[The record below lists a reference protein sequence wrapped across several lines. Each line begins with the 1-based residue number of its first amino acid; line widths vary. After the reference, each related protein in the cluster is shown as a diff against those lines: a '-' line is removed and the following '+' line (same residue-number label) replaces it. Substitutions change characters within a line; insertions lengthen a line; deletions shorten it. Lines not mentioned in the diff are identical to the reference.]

1 MKKLLKILTMVA
13 AVLTTAVLSTTCKPF
28 RDDPEEMFSYWTS
41 EVIPKDFSISGPQT
55 TNSEGTLCIPSAS
68 DVKLTINLHNPRKFS
83 LVMPTNSADA
93 HNIIHFPG
101 FAATSQPAYSSPGS
115 SPGDYT
121 LKQTA
126 DDKLELTYKSSFLKR
141 HEWSSKNIGP
151 EITFISTDGRKFSK
165 KFSLNIE
172 ANTPPPDIGNITI
185 AKKKVGGNWYY
196 ALCFQVNGVTNTI
209 GSSSVLLH
217 QDIKAI
223 HIQKEGGGSEKI
235 IPITVNSSGF
245 NMPSPLPEE
254 LLSSVVAIFDTP
266 PAAGNSTIYVKT
278 DTELATSDALPKKYT
293 VRLTDEKGLSSAP
306 KEAETLGC
314 IPDLSDSTKAWLNL
328 KRAITNAQTG
338 GVITVTGEVK
348 ATNNGSGDNA
358 NNGSILVNK
367 KITIR
372 GTDKDTCILNAN
384 KDVSGKP
391 RHRIFNVGG
400 ELKLQNLTLK
410 GGMALD
416 TYPPNNSGG
425 GIYVYESGK
434 AELNNCLIADCEAR
448 QVGGG
453 IYSEGGLHLTDCTIG
468 GSVFGGNTALSGG
481 GITSNRGSLTIIGGK
496 ITYNKSTASGG
507 GLVVSPITKKIIMK
521 IKGTDISHNEA
532 KERGGG
538 IYLSSSDGGQFIEG
552 SLEGVTITKN
562 KLTTP
567 NANNLLH
574 GGGGIL
580 FRNGYDDVAKITING
595 GSIEDNDAGSSN
607 GGGIYIMTEYA
618 SAGTNGELIL
628 ANDARVSGN
637 TAKNG
642 GGIAVTRSKLTIEPG
657 CTIGGEQPYGAGP
670 GVSKGNKAEISGGGI
685 YVGEKGI
692 CTIKENVTIRYNKVT
707 DGILISQGG
716 GGLYIKDA
724 NPEANSG
731 KVNIIGTEDKPVV
744 IADNE
749 AVHDGVSTHDSVGGG
764 IANSGMINLTHIN
777 ITGGKAHLG
786 GGIYINNGQCTIT
799 DSEISNCEATG
810 SGGGVYVAKNASG
823 GGLFTMKG
831 KSRITPSGDNANG
844 KNDIFLS
851 IHSGNSSFINLV
863 EKLTG
868 ESPVGRISLPS
879 DGYGISTKVL
889 SGNINTNNSENY
901 KRFTVTPGGS
911 PLVDWEV
918 GENGYLQ

>member
-1 MKKLLKILTMVA
+1 MKKLLKILTSVI
-13 AVLTTAVLSTTCKPF
+13 AVIVLFTTCKQF
-28 RDDPEEMFSYWTS
+28 LDDPEEFFQYWSS
-41 EVIPKDFSISGPQT
+41 EVVPINFSISGSPV
-55 TNSEGTLCIPSAS
+55 SIGGVLCVPSAGP
-68 DVKLTINLHNPRKFS
+68 VTVTINLHNPRKFDLS
-83 LVMPTNSADA
+83 MPASVADA
-93 HNIIHFPG
+93 GRIIRFPG
-101 FAATSQPAYSSPGS
+101 LSPQPAYGT
-115 SPGDYT
+115 DYT
-121 LKQTA
+121 LQQTA
-126 DDKLELTYKSSFLKR
+126 IDTLELKYETAFLQA
-141 HEWSSKNIGP
+141 HEWSNGSIGP
-151 EITFISTDGRKFSK
+151 EITLISTDGRKFSK

-172 ANTPPPDIGNITI
+172 ANTPPPEIGDITI
-185 AKKKVGGNWYY
+185 AKTNETDPHYV
-196 ALCFQVNGVTNTI
+196 LCFTVDALVMNTTIPGGKLHKDLGLVIAKEGEEPTTIPLPI
-209 GSSSVLLH
+209 GSPGFAVNPADGLLPSAL
-217 QDIKAI
+217 Q
-223 HIQKEGGGSEKI
+223 I
-235 IPITVNSSGF
+235 IDPV
-245 NMPSPLPEE
+245 
-254 LLSSVVAIFDTP
+254 
-266 PAAGNSTIYVKT
+266 PAGTWKVCFKT

-314 IPDLSDSTKAWLNL
+314 IPDLSDPTKAWLNL

-348 ATNNGSGDNA
+348 ATKNGSGDNA

-384 KDVSGKP
+384 KDVNGKP
-391 RHRIFNVGG
+391 KHRIFNVGG

-416 TYPPNNSGG
+416 AYSHDNGG
-425 GIYVYESGK
+425 GIYVYASGK
-434 AELNNCLIADCEAR
+434 AELNNCLIADCKAK

-468 GSVFGGNTALSGG
+468 GSVSGRNTALSGG
-481 GITSNRGSLTIIGGK
+481 GITSNKGSLTIIGGK

-507 GLVVSPITKKIIMK
+507 GLVVSPITQKIIMK
-521 IKGTDISHNEA
+521 IKGTDISYNEA

-538 IYLSSSDGGQFIEG
+538 IYLSSYEGEQFIKG
-552 SLEGVTITKN
+552 SLDGVTITNN
-562 KLTTP
+562 KLTAP
-567 NANNLLH
+567 NATNLSH

-642 GGIAVTRSKLTIEPG
+642 GGIAVTKSKLTIEPG
-657 CTIGGEQPYGAGP
+657 CTIGGEQPYEAGS
-670 GVSKGNKAEISGGGI
+670 GVSRGNKAQISGGGI

-707 DGILISQGG
+707 AGTLISQGG

-724 NPEANSG
+724 NPEVNSG

-744 IADNE
+744 ITDNE
-749 AVHDGVSTHDSVGGG
+749 AVYDGVPTHDSVGGG
-764 IANSGMINLTHIN
+764 IANSGMINLTHTN
-777 ITGGKAHLG
+777 ITGCKARLG
-786 GGIYINNGQCTIT
+786 GGIYINRGQCTIT
-799 DSEISNCEATG
+799 DSEISNCEAT
-810 SGGGVYVAKNASG
+810 SLGGGVYVAKNASG

-851 IHSGNSSFINLV
+851 IYSGSSSFITLV

-879 DGYGISTKVL
+879 DGYVPSTKVL
-889 SGNINTNNSENY
+889 SGNININNSENY
-901 KRFTVTPGGS
+901 KRFTVTRGGS
-911 PLVDWEV
+911 PPADWEV
-918 GENGYLQ
+918 DENGHLKPKP

>member
-1 MKKLLKILTMVA
+1 MKKLLKILTSAVA
-13 AVLTTAVLSTTCKPF
+13 VIVFFTTCKQF
-28 RDDPEEMFSYWTS
+28 LDDPEEFFEYWSS
-41 EVIPKDFSISGPQT
+41 EVVPINFSISGSPV
-55 TNSEGTLCIPSAS
+55 SIGGVLCVPSAGP
-68 DVKLTINLHNPRKFS
+68 VTVTINLHNPRKFDLS
-83 LVMPTNSADA
+83 MPASVAEA
-93 HNIIHFPG
+93 GRVIRFPG
-101 FAATSQPAYSSPGS
+101 LSPQPVYGT
-115 SPGDYT
+115 DYT
-121 LKQTA
+121 LQQTA
-126 DDKLELTYKSSFLKR
+126 IDTLELKYETAFLQA
-141 HEWSSKNIGP
+141 HEWSNGGIGP
-151 EITFISTDGRKFSK
+151 EITLISTDGRKFSK

-172 ANTPPPDIGNITI
+172 VNTAPPDIGNITI
-185 AKKKVGGNWYY
+185 AKTQVGGFY
-196 ALCFQVNGVTNTI
+196 ALCFDETVGMAHMLNGKR
-209 GSSSVLLH
+209 LH
-217 QDIKAI
+217 KDIKAI
-223 HIQKEGGGSEKI
+223 HIQKEGSSEET
-235 IPITVNSSGF
+235 IPLTVKDDGTGF
-245 NMPSPLPEE
+245 NIPPTLPVG
-254 LLSSVVAIFDTP
+254 LLSSVDTIFDTP
-266 PAAGNSTIYVKT
+266 PGPGSWTVYVKT
-278 DTELATSDALPKKYT
+278 GTELATSDALPKKYK
-293 VRLTDEKGLSSAP
+293 VWLTDEKGLSSAP

-314 IPDLSDSTKAWLNL
+314 IPDLSDPTKAWLNL
-328 KRAITNAQTG
+328 KRAITSALDG
-338 GVITVTGEVK
+338 GLITLTGEVK

-384 KDVSGKP
+384 KDVNSKP
-391 RHRIFNVGG
+391 KHRIFNVGG

-410 GGMALD
+410 GGMELD
-416 TYPPNNSGG
+416 PYPPNNSGG

-468 GSVFGGNTALSGG
+468 GSVSGGNTALSGG

-580 FRNGYDDVAKITING
+580 FRNGYADVAKITING

-707 DGILISQGG
+707 DGTLISQGG

-724 NPEANSG
+724 NPEVNSG

-764 IANSGMINLTHIN
+764 IANSGMINLTHTN

-851 IHSGNSSFINLV
+851 IHSGNSSFITLA
-863 EKLTG
+863 EKLSG
-868 ESPVGRISLPS
+868 VSPVGRISLPS
-879 DGYGISTKVL
+879 DGYWTYTKVL

-911 PLVDWEV
+911 PLVDWKV
-918 GENGYLQ
+918 GENGYLKPKP

>member
-1 MKKLLKILTMVA
+1 MKKLLKILTISVA
-13 AVLTTAVLSTTCKPF
+13 LLTAIAIFTSCDQLIE
-28 RDDPEEMFSYWTS
+28 DPKDFFEYWTS
-41 EVIPKDFSISGPQT
+41 EVIPKSFSIDKPTQKIGGI
-55 TNSEGTLCIPSAS
+55 EYIPSYFDGAFS
-68 DVKLTINLHNPRKFS
+68 DVTVTIKLHNPKKFS
-83 LVMPTNSADA
+83 LVMPSPTSSPSDVQK
-93 HNIIHFPG
+93 IIRFPG
-101 FAATSQPAYSSPGS
+101 LPSDQQPRYNI
-115 SPGDYT
+115 DYT
-121 LKQTA
+121 LAKTA
-126 DDKLELTYKSSFLKR
+126 IDTLELKYKAAFLQA
-141 HEWSSKNIGP
+141 HEWSNGSIGP

-172 ANTPPPDIGNITI
+172 ANTPPPEIGDITI
-185 AKKKVGGNWYY
+185 AKTNETDPHYV
-196 ALCFQVNGVTNTI
+196 LCFTVDALVMNTTIPGGKLHKDLNLVIAKEGEEPTTIPLPI
-209 GSSSVLLH
+209 GSPGFAVN
-217 QDIKAI
+217 
-223 HIQKEGGGSEKI
+223 
-235 IPITVNSSGF
+235 PTVG
-245 NMPSPLPEE
+245 
-254 LLSSVVAIFDTP
+254 LLSSALQIIDPV
-266 PAAGNSTIYVKT
+266 PAGTWKVCFKT
-278 DTELATSDALPKKYT
+278 DTELATSDALPKKYK
-293 VRLTDEKGLSSAP
+293 VWLTDEKGLSSAP

-314 IPDLSDSTKAWLNL
+314 IPDLSDPTNAWLNL

-384 KDVSGKP
+384 KDVNDKP
-391 RHRIFNVGG
+391 KHRIFNVGG

-434 AELNNCLIADCEAR
+434 AELNNCLIAYCEAR

-468 GSVFGGNTALSGG
+468 GSVSGGNTALSGG
-481 GITSNRGSLTIIGGK
+481 GITSNRGSLTIIEGK

-532 KERGGG
+532 NERGGG

-657 CTIGGEQPYGAGP
+657 CTIGGEQPYDGAVP
-670 GVSKGNKAEISGGGI
+670 GMSKGNKAKISGGGI

-707 DGILISQGG
+707 DGTLISQGG

-724 NPEANSG
+724 NPEVNSG

-749 AVHDGVSTHDSVGGG
+749 AVHDGVSTHFSVGGG
-764 IANSGMINLTHIN
+764 IANSGMINLTHTN

-810 SGGGVYVAKNASG
+810 LGGGVYVAKNASG

-851 IHSGNSSFINLV
+851 IHSGSSSFITLV
-863 EKLTG
+863 EKLSG

-879 DGYGISTKVL
+879 DGYVPSTKVL
-889 SGNINTNNSENY
+889 SGNININNSENY
-901 KRFTVTPGGS
+901 KRFTVTPQPGH
-911 PLVDWEV
+911 PLVTWSV
-918 GENGYLQ
+918 GSDGKLKTP

>member
-1 MKKLLKILTMVA
+1 MKKLLKILTSAVA
-13 AVLTTAVLSTTCKPF
+13 VIVFFTTCKQF
-28 RDDPEEMFSYWTS
+28 LDDPEEFFEYWSS
-41 EVIPKDFSISGPQT
+41 EVVPINFSISGSPV
-55 TNSEGTLCIPSAS
+55 SIGGVLCVPSAGP
-68 DVKLTINLHNPRKFS
+68 VTVTINLHNPRKFDLS
-83 LVMPTNSADA
+83 MPASVAEA
-93 HNIIHFPG
+93 GRVIRFPG
-101 FAATSQPAYSSPGS
+101 LSPQPVYGT
-115 SPGDYT
+115 DYT
-121 LKQTA
+121 LQQTA
-126 DDKLELTYKSSFLKR
+126 IDTLELKYETAFLQA
-141 HEWSSKNIGP
+141 HEWSNGGIGP
-151 EITFISTDGRKFSK
+151 EITFISTDGRIFSR

-172 ANTPPPDIGNITI
+172 VNTAPPDIGNITI

-278 DTELATSDALPKKYT
+278 DTELATSDALPKKYK
-293 VRLTDEKGLSSAP
+293 VWLTDEKGLSSAP

-314 IPDLSDSTKAWLNL
+314 IPDLSDPTKAWLNL
-328 KRAITNAQTG
+328 KTAITNALDG
-338 GVITVTGEVK
+338 GIITVTGEVK
-348 ATNNGSGDNA
+348 ATKNGSGDNA

-384 KDVSGKP
+384 KDVGGKP
-391 RHRIFNVGG
+391 KHRIFNVGG
-400 ELKLQNLTLK
+400 ELKLQNLTLI
-410 GGMALD
+410 GGMALA

-425 GIYVYESGK
+425 GIRVYENGK
-434 AELNNCLIADCEAR
+434 AELNNCLIADCKAER
-448 QVGGG
+448 VGGG
-453 IYSEGGLHLTDCTIG
+453 IYSEGELHLTDCTIG
-468 GSVFGGNTALSGG
+468 GSVYDGNTALSGG
-481 GITSNRGSLTIIGGK
+481 GITSNKGSLTITGGK
-496 ITYNKSTASGG
+496 ITYNKSIASGG
-507 GLVVSPITKKIIMK
+507 GLVVNPITKKIIMK
-521 IKGTDISHNEA
+521 IKGTDISYNEA

-538 IYLSSSDGGQFIEG
+538 IYLSSSDSEQFIEG
-552 SLEGVTITKN
+552 SLDGVTITNN
-562 KLTTP
+562 KLRNP
-567 NANNLLH
+567 DANDLLH

-580 FRNGYDDVAKITING
+580 FRNGYADVAKITING
-595 GSIEDNDAGSSN
+595 GRIEYNNAGSSN
-607 GGGIYIMTEYA
+607 GGGIYIMTEYENVG
-618 SAGTNGELIL
+618 SNGELIL

-657 CTIGGEQPYGAGP
+657 CTIGGEQPYGGAGP
-670 GVSKGNKAEISGGGI
+670 GMSKGNKAKISGGGI

-707 DGILISQGG
+707 DGTLISQGG

-744 IADNE
+744 IANNE
-749 AVHDGVSTHDSVGGG
+749 AVSQGSGQVSVGGG
-764 IANSGMINLTHIN
+764 IANSGAISLTHTN
-777 ITGGKAHLG
+777 ITGCKARLG
-786 GGIYINNGQCTIT
+786 GGIYINRGQCTIT
-799 DSEISNCEATG
+799 DSEISNCEATD
-810 SGGGVYVAKNASG
+810 SGGGVYVAKNESG

-851 IHSGNSSFINLV
+851 IIPGSSSFINLA

-879 DGYGISTKVL
+879 DGYVPSTKVL
-889 SGNINTNNSENY
+889 SGNINIDNSENY
-901 KRFTVTPGGS
+901 KRFTVTRGGS
-911 PLVDWEV
+911 PLADWEV
-918 GENGYLQ
+918 DENGYLKEK

>member
-1 MKKLLKILTMVA
+1 MKKLLKILTSAVA
-13 AVLTTAVLSTTCKPF
+13 VIVFFTTCKQF
-28 RDDPEEMFSYWTS
+28 LDDPEEFFEYWSS
-41 EVIPKDFSISGPQT
+41 EVVPINFSISGSPV
-55 TNSEGTLCIPSAS
+55 SIGGVLCVPSAGP
-68 DVKLTINLHNPRKFS
+68 VTVTINLHNPRKFDLS
-83 LVMPTNSADA
+83 MPASVAEA
-93 HNIIHFPG
+93 GRVIRFPG
-101 FAATSQPAYSSPGS
+101 LSPQPVYGT
-115 SPGDYT
+115 DYT
-121 LKQTA
+121 LQQTA
-126 DDKLELTYKSSFLKR
+126 IDTLELKYETAFLQA
-141 HEWSSKNIGP
+141 HEWSNGDIGP

-172 ANTPPPDIGNITI
+172 ANTPPPEISDIKI
-185 AKKKVGGNWYY
+185 AKYGTHYV
-196 ALCFQVNGVTNTI
+196 LCFEVENSDMSTIIEGENLHKDLNLVIAKEGGEPTTIPLPI
-209 GSSSVLLH
+209 GSSGFAVVPADGLLPSAL
-217 QDIKAI
+217 Q
-223 HIQKEGGGSEKI
+223 I
-235 IPITVNSSGF
+235 IDPVPSGTWK
-245 NMPSPLPEE
+245 
-254 LLSSVVAIFDTP
+254 V
-266 PAAGNSTIYVKT
+266 YVKT
-278 DTELATSDALPKKYT
+278 DTELATSDALPKKYK
-293 VRLTDEKGLSSAP
+293 VWLTDEKGLSSAP

-314 IPDLSDSTKAWLNL
+314 IPDLSDPTKAWLNL

-372 GTDKDTCILNAN
+372 GTDKDTCIINAN
-384 KDVSGKP
+384 KDVNGKP
-391 RHRIFNVGG
+391 KHRIFNVGG

-416 TYPPNNSGG
+416 AYSHDNGG
-425 GIYVYESGK
+425 GIYVYASGK
-434 AELNNCLIADCEAR
+434 AKLNNCLIADCKAK

-468 GSVFGGNTALSGG
+468 GSVSGGNTALSGG
-481 GITSNRGSLTIIGGK
+481 GITSNKGSLTIIGGK

-507 GLVVSPITKKIIMK
+507 GLVVSPITQKIIMK
-521 IKGTDISHNEA
+521 IKGTDISYNEA

-538 IYLSSSDGGQFIEG
+538 IYLSSSEGEQFIEG
-552 SLEGVTITKN
+552 SLDGVTITNN
-562 KLTTP
+562 KLTAP
-567 NANNLLH
+567 NATNLSH

-580 FRNGYDDVAKITING
+580 FKNGYDDVAKITING
-595 GSIEDNDAGSSN
+595 GRIEDNNAGSSN

-642 GGIAVTRSKLTIEPG
+642 GGIAVTKSKLTIEPG

-670 GVSKGNKAEISGGGI
+670 GVSRGNKAQISGGGI

-707 DGILISQGG
+707 DGTLISQGG

-749 AVHDGVSTHDSVGGG
+749 AVYQGGNQSVGGG
-764 IANSGMINLTHIN
+764 IANSGAISLTHTN
-777 ITGGKAHLG
+777 ITGCKARLG
-786 GGIYINNGQCTIT
+786 GGIFIQRGQCTII
-799 DSEISNCEATG
+799 DSEISNCEAVG
-810 SGGGVYVAKNASG
+810 LGGGVYVVKNADYA
-823 GGLFTMKG
+823 GLFTMRG
-831 KSRITPSGDNANG
+831 KSRITPSGNNVIG
-844 KNDIFLS
+844 ENDIFLS
-851 IHSGNSSFINLV
+851 IHSGDSSFITLV
-863 EKLTG
+863 GKLTG
-868 ESPVGRISLPS
+868 ESPVGRISLYIY
-879 DGYGISTKVL
+879 GYGISTKVL

-911 PLVDWEV
+911 PTADWEV
-918 GENGYLQ
+918 GENGHLKPKP

>member
-1 MKKLLKILTMVA
+1 MKKLLKILTIVSALIVA
-13 AVLTTAVLSTTCKPF
+13 VSFTTCKQF
-28 RDDPEEMFSYWTS
+28 RDDPEEMLSYWSS
-41 EVIPKDFSISGPQT
+41 EVVPIDFSINKPYQMSNDGA
-55 TNSEGTLCIPSAS
+55 LCIPSAY
-68 DVKLTINLHNPRKFS
+68 DVTLKIKLRNPRNFT
-83 LVMPTNSADA
+83 LIMPTSVLDA
-93 HNIIHFPG
+93 GKVINFPG
-101 FAATSQPAYSSPGS
+101 LPSDQQPRYNI
-115 SPGDYT
+115 DYT
-121 LKQTA
+121 LAKTA
-126 DDKLELTYKSSFLKR
+126 IDTLELKYKAAFLQA
-141 HEWSSKNIGP
+141 HEWSNGSIGP

-172 ANTPPPDIGNITI
+172 ANTPPPEIGDITI
-185 AKKKVGGNWYY
+185 AKTNETDPHYV
-196 ALCFQVNGVTNTI
+196 LCFTVDALVMNTTI
-209 GSSSVLLH
+209 PGGKLH
-217 QDIKAI
+217 KDLNLVIA
-223 HIQKEGGGSEKI
+223 KEGGVPTT
-235 IPITVNSSGF
+235 IPLPIVSSGF
-245 NMPSPLPEE
+245 AVNPTVGLLPSALQIIDP
-254 LLSSVVAIFDTP
+254 V
-266 PAAGNSTIYVKT
+266 PAGTWKVCFKT

-314 IPDLSDSTKAWLNL
+314 IPDLSDHTKVWLNL

-384 KDVSGKP
+384 KDVNSKP
-391 RHRIFNVGG
+391 KHRIFNVGG

-410 GGMALD
+410 GGMELD

-434 AELNNCLIADCEAR
+434 AELNNCLIADCKAK

-453 IYSEGGLHLTDCTIG
+453 IYSEGELHLTDCTIG
-468 GSVFGGNTALSGG
+468 GSVSGGNTALSGG

-538 IYLSSSDGGQFIEG
+538 IYLSSSGSGEFIEG

-567 NANNLLH
+567 DTNNLLH

-580 FRNGYDDVAKITING
+580 FRNGYADVAKITING

-657 CTIGGEQPYGAGP
+657 CTIGGEQPYGVGP
-670 GVSKGNKAEISGGGI
+670 GVSKGNKAKISGGGI

-707 DGILISQGG
+707 DGTLISQGG

-724 NPEANSG
+724 NPEVNSG

-744 IADNE
+744 ITDNE
-749 AVHDGVSTHDSVGGG
+749 AVHDGVSTHVSVGGG
-764 IANSGMINLTHIN
+764 IANSGMINLTHTN
-777 ITGGKAHLG
+777 ITGGKARLG

-810 SGGGVYVAKNASG
+810 LGGGVYVAKNASG

-851 IHSGNSSFINLV
+851 IHSGNSSFITLA
-863 EKLTG
+863 EKLSG
-868 ESPVGRISLPS
+868 VSPVGRISLPS
-879 DGYGISTKVL
+879 DGYGIYTKVL

-901 KRFTVTPGGS
+901 KRFTVTPGGP

-918 GENGYLQ
+918 GENGYLQEK